1 MASRK
6 HLKREVET
14 NVYQGIRDGRFINL
28 LKSLLQKA
36 RLSDDYINHVLTK
49 GLKTYDIAF
58 THGTANVNV
67 NYEVFEHLGDSIAN
81 TCLIWYFIRRFP
93 ELDRPEGINII
104 GKLKIKYVSKESW
117 YKLAEMMGLWDFV
130 TVGEQTRANEKRKI
144 LEDCFESFIGCTNYL
159 IDKYIYR
166 GAGYSICYNLIEHFF
181 NTIDVKLTY
190 EHLVDPVSRLKETFD
205 YAPFKASL
213 GTWKLVSEKKE
224 NEDGFM
230 INHTK
235 VMQIHTPVNPVAK
248 AVADSIQSLNKLN
261 RIANQE
267 MQKDT
272 VDPVQLQF
280 IQSALRSCE
289 HSLRNMKGV
298 RSNESTEIQEKVIG
312 CGYAPLQKD
321 AEQRAAAD
329 ALRVLEQ
336 SGYLRPIPEVYNLF
350 GGRR

>member
-6 HLKREVET
+6 HLKREVEN

-36 RLSDDYINHVLTK
+36 RLSDEYINHVLTK

-213 GTWKLVSEKKE
+213 GTWKLISEKKE

-289 HSLRNMKGV
+289 YSLRNMKSV
-298 RSNESTEIQEKVIG
+298 RSNESTEIQEKIIG